1 MAQGEGFRAFFRGL
15 APPLAGLAALNA
27 ISFGCY
33 GGVCRYM
40 KESPGEPLSL
50 MKIALAG
57 VAHGDRA
64 VASPPKTPTFT
75 HARISITQHT
85 HAHTARNLT
94 H

>member
-50 MKIALAG
+50 MTIALAG
-57 VAHGDRA
+57 VAHGD
-64 VASPPKTPTFT
+64 VLLLPPLQAPTLT
-75 HARISITQHT
+75 HARVSITQHT